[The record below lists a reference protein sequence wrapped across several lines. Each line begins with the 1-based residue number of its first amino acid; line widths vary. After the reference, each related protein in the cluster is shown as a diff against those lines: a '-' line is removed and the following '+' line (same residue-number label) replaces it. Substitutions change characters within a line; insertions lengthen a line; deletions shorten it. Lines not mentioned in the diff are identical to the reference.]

1 MYKLVF
7 YLTIFS
13 PLISYAYIG
22 PGMAGGSV
30 LAILGI
36 LIALIIGL
44 WGIIYYP
51 VKRKF
56 KSLRKKNSEDTKI
69 ERD

>member
-22 PGMAGGSV
+22 PGMAGGLIAAIFGII
-30 LAILGI
+30 LAIIIAFIGI
-36 LIALIIGL
+36 L
-44 WGIIYYP
+44 YYP
-51 VKRKF
+51 IKRFF
-56 KSLRKKNSEDTKI
+56 KKKK
-69 ERD
+69 